1 MEIILRPLIFLNP
14 KNETLFGNFGQSGI
28 ETIKAN
34 QKAKDLEEMKT
45 ILIQND
51 QDKDLSEKIFKLE
64 KQLKESNGKIEDIN
78 ILEILKST
86 PMFRKNPE

>member
-1 MEIILRPLIFLNP
+1 MSPP
-14 KNETLFGNFGQSGI
+14 C
-28 ETIKAN
+28 
-34 QKAKDLEEMKT
+34 